1 MSTTEPTNTQPAV
14 ETVTDMEIAR
24 FAAHLLSQNKAWRK
38 LAQMQQGELSSAWD
52 NGYLAGASD
61 RGAGPSNPYTLDES
75 DLTP

>member
-1 MSTTEPTNTQPAV
+1 MPETPDPV

-24 FAAHLLSQNKAWRK
+24 FAAHLISQNKAWRK
-38 LAQMQQGELSSAWD
+38 LAQLQQGELSSAWD

-61 RGAGPSNPYTLDES
+61 RGAGPTNPYTLDES

>member
-1 MSTTEPTNTQPAV
+1 MNTTEPTNTQPAV
-14 ETVTDMEIAR
+14 ESVTDMEIAR

-38 LAQMQQGELSSAWD
+38 LAQLQQGELSSAWD

-61 RGAGPSNPYTLDES
+61 RGAGPTNPYTLDES

>member
-1 MSTTEPTNTQPAV
+1 MTTHEPMNTPDPTAFP
-14 ETVTDMEIAR
+14 TDMEIAR

-61 RGAGPSNPYTLDES
+61 RRAGPSNPYTLDES

>member
-1 MSTTEPTNTQPAV
+1 MTTTEPTNTQPAV
-14 ETVTDMEIAR
+14 ESVTDMEIAR

-61 RGAGPSNPYTLDES
+61 RGAGPSNPYTLDEG
-75 DLTP
+75 DLV

>member
-1 MSTTEPTNTQPAV
+1 MTTTEPTNTQPAV
-14 ETVTDMEIAR
+14 ESVTDMEIAR

-38 LAQMQQGELSSAWD
+38 LAQLQQGELSSAWD

-61 RGAGPSNPYTLDES
+61 RGDGPSNPYTLDES

>member
-1 MSTTEPTNTQPAV
+1 MNTPDPV
-14 ETVTDMEIAR
+14 ETVTDTEIAK

-61 RGAGPSNPYTLDES
+61 RGAGPTNPYTLDES